1 MNTNQAE
8 KILFDV
14 LGSYRRISSEILFF
28 CPSCQHHKQKLSVNI
43 HKNAFKCW
51 VCDYRG
57 KNIRRLVRRFGTYS
71 QLSRWDQISGR
82 VDYDKFT
89 EDLFADNK
97 ETEKP
102 QKLKLPDAFESL
114 SNPKLPF
121 TANRAYKYLLSRGI
135 DKYDILRWKMGY
147 CLTGEYRNRIV
158 VPSFDEDGDIN
169 YFVSRTFTGDSYKYK
184 NPKASKNIVFNE
196 LFVDWDSDL
205 ILVEGVFDAV
215 IAGNSVPV
223 LGSTLRPDSKLI
235 KKIVY
240 HDTPVYLAFD
250 EDAQKKENQ
259 VISMLSKYD
268 VELYKINT
276 SGYDDVG
283 SMSKEV
289 FNQRKNAAS
298 FIDADNYLLLNM
310 LEAI

>member
-97 ETEKP
+97 EIEKP

-283 SMSKEV
+283 SMSKVV

>member
-1 MNTNQAE
+1 M
-8 KILFDV
+8 
-14 LGSYRRISSEILFF
+14 
-28 CPSCQHHKQKLSVNI
+28 CPVCGHHKRKLAINLEKKAY
-43 HKNAFKCW
+43 HCW

-57 KNIRRLVRRFGTYS
+57 RNIRRLVRRFGTYT
-71 QLSRWDQISGR
+71 QLKKWDEITGR
-82 VDYDKFT
+82 IDYDKFA
-89 EDLFADNK
+89 EDLFM
-97 ETEKP
+97 ETEKVEEKP

-147 CLTGEYRNRIV
+147 CLTGEYRSRIV
-158 VPSFDEDGDIN
+158 IPSFDEDGDIN

-184 NPKASKNIVFNE
+184 NPKASKNIIFNE

-215 IAGNSVPV
+215 VAGNSVPI

-250 EDAQKKENQ
+250 EDAKKKENQ

-268 VELYKINT
+268 IELYKIDT

-283 SMSKEV
+283 SMSKEA
-289 FNQRKNAAS
+289 FQQRKNVAS

>member
-43 HKNAFKCW
+43 DKNAFKCW

-82 VDYDKFT
+82 VNYDKFT

-97 ETEKP
+97 ETEKT

-147 CLTGEYRNRIV
+147 CLTGEYRNRVV